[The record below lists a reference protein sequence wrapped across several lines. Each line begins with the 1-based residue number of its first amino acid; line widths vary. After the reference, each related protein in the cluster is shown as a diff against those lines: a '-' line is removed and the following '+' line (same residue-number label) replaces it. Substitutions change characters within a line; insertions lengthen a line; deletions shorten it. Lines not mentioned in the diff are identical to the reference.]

1 MPSTETEINVTVKL
15 FSTLRQYAPKGEDAR
30 GFLAAL
36 PNGATVGDLTQQLG
50 LPDAKWKVAF
60 RNNVQCRDPATPLED
75 DDLVAF
81 FPPIAGG

>member
-15 FSTLRQYAPKGEDAR
+15 FATLRQGEDAR

-60 RNNVQCRDPATPLED
+60 RNNVQCRDPATALED
-75 DDLVAF
+75 GDVVAF